1 MTSNYIFTPS
11 NGVIIPDTAD
21 IKTSVQNEVTEA
33 FQDLGQISL
42 EDATPQG
49 RFIDIETNS
58 RAAVISFNA
67 EIANVLVNISSSAG
81 MALDAWGANFGVP
94 RIGASASK
102 VPVIVGG
109 AENTIIPAGSQAIDI
124 NGIIWTAENE
134 ILLSSS
140 GTGTGT
146 FVCTQTGPISLGAGE
161 LNAIVASSTLGV
173 DGWETITNT
182 AIATLGSNVESDA
195 AYKLRIL
202 QSIFSGSALFG
213 NYASACYK
221 VDGVADVFAYDN
233 PYGSTRQLDNISI
246 PAHSVYVC
254 VDGGNAADVA
264 SALYT
269 VKSAGCGWVG
279 NTTVNVI
286 DPVFGTANV
295 VEYQI
300 PTATNITITVNLTDI
315 YSANTDLASEVK
327 EVIAAYFN
335 NQFENSGYAK
345 IGIRPL
351 VDPFV
356 VATLLQSQISGVSVS
371 SVQVGLKTPAARAT
385 VTIIKG
391 SVTSGIT
398 WASVAAATFATQVL
412 TGGRYNFIYDGSD
425 WKLNSSAV
433 DIEDY
438 GITITGTPVED
449 DTISVL
455 FSTGSTSSIPIQLY
469 ASEKAVIDT
478 EDITVTING

>member
-1 MTSNYIFTPS
+1 MTNYIFSST
-11 NGVIIPDTAD
+11 NGVIIPDTSD
-21 IKTSVQNEVTEA
+21 IKSTVQNEVTEA

-42 EDATPQG
+42 EDSTPQG

-58 RAAVISFNA
+58 RASVISFNA
-67 EIANVLVNISSSAG
+67 EIANVLINISLAQG
-81 MALDAWGANFGVP
+81 IALDAWGANFNVP

-102 VPVIVGG
+102 VPVTAGG
-109 AENTIIPAGSQAIDI
+109 VENTIIPAGAQAIDT
-124 NGIIWTAENE
+124 NGVIWTAENE
-134 ILLSSS
+134 ILIGSS
-140 GTGTGT
+140 GTGTGV
-146 FVCTQTGPISLGAGE
+146 FVCSQTGPVSIAAGE
-161 LNAIVASSTLGV
+161 LNKIVASSTLGI

-182 AIATLGSNVESDA
+182 AIATLGANVESDA

-202 QSIFSGSALFG
+202 QSIYSGTALFG

-221 VDGVADVFAYDN
+221 VDGVTDVYAYDN
-233 PYGSTRQLDNISI
+233 PHGSSRQLDDITI

-269 VKSAGCGWVG
+269 VKSAGCGWTG
-279 NTTVNVI
+279 NNTVNVV
-286 DPVFGTANV
+286 DPVFGTLNV
-295 VEYQI
+295 VEYQT
-300 PTATNITITVNLTDI
+300 PTATNISMTVNLTDI
-315 YSANTDLASEVK
+315 YNASTDLAAEVK

-335 NQFENSGYAK
+335 NQYENLGYAK

-351 VDPFV
+351 IDPFII
-356 VATLLQSQISGVSVS
+356 ATLLQSQISGVSVA

-385 VTIIKG
+385 ATIIKG

-398 WASVAAATFATQVL
+398 WASVTAATFGTQIL

-425 WKLNSSAV
+425 WKLNSSTV
-433 DIEDY
+433 DIADY
-438 GITITGTPVED
+438 GITVTGTPVED

-455 FSTGSTSSIPIQLY
+455 FSTGAVSGVPIQLF

-478 EDITVTING
+478 EDITVVING

>member
-1 MTSNYIFTPS
+1 MTNYIFSST

-21 IKTSVQNEVTEA
+21 IKTTVQNEVTEA

-49 RFIDIETNS
+49 RFIDVETNS
-58 RAAVISFNA
+58 RASVISFNA
-67 EIANVLVNISSSAG
+67 EIANVLINISLAQG
-81 MALDAWGANFGVP
+81 IALDAWGANFNVP

-102 VPVIVGG
+102 VPVIAGG
-109 AENTIIPAGSQAIDI
+109 VENTIIPAGSQAIDT
-124 NGIIWTAENE
+124 NGVIWTAENE
-134 ILLSSS
+134 ILLGSS

-146 FVCTQTGPISLGAGE
+146 FVCTQTGPVSIAAGE
-161 LNAIVASSTLGV
+161 LNKIVASSTLGV

-182 AIATLGSNVESDA
+182 AIATLGANVESDA

-202 QSIFSGSALFG
+202 QSIYSGTALFG

-221 VDGVADVFAYDN
+221 VDGVTDVYAYDN
-233 PYGSTRQLDNISI
+233 PHGSSRQLDNISI

-269 VKSAGCGWVG
+269 IKSAGCGWAG
-279 NTTVNVI
+279 NNTVNVI
-286 DPVFGTANV
+286 DPVFGTLNV
-295 VEYQI
+295 VEYQT
-300 PTATNITITVNLTDI
+300 PAATNISMTVNLTDM
-315 YSANTDLASEVK
+315 YNASTDLAEEVK

-335 NQFENSGYAK
+335 NQYENLGYAK

-351 VDPFV
+351 IDPFII
-356 VATLLQSQISGVSVS
+356 ATLLQSQISGVSVA
-371 SVQVGLKTPAARAT
+371 SVQVGLKTPATRAT
-385 VTIIKG
+385 ATIIKG

-398 WASVAAATFATQVL
+398 WASVTAATFGTQIL
-412 TGGRYNFIYDGSD
+412 TGGRYNFVYDGSD
-425 WKLNSSAV
+425 WKLNSSTV
-433 DIEDY
+433 DIADY
-438 GITITGTPVED
+438 GITVTGTPVEG

-455 FSTGSTSSIPIQLY
+455 FSTGAVSGIPIQLY

-478 EDITVTING
+478 EDITVVING